1 MTQVLYVLM
10 AMGVGVGSAVQVGLV
25 GQMGRLRGP
34 EEASWIS
41 VLGTVTGMAL
51 LFTVQSLRNDAP
63 HLPSPFDGMASFIAI
78 AALAA
83 GALAI
88 GLRGLDFY
96 FGIAGLFG
104 LMYLVGASF
113 LAPRGGIALVVG
125 GVTAGALIASVG
137 LDHYGAFGGVV
148 QRISVVRVVG
158 LVALIGGVVLIRSG
172 R

>member
-51 LFTVQSLRNDAP
+51 LFTVQSLRHESPN
-63 HLPSPFDGMASFIAI
+63 LPSPFDTMTPFLAI
-78 AALAA
+78 AVLAI

-88 GLRGLDFY
+88 GLRGLDAY
-96 FGIAGLFG
+96 FAVAGVFG
-104 LMYLVGASF
+104 LLYLVGASY
-113 LAPRGGIALVVG
+113 LAPRVGIALFVG
-125 GVTAGALIASVG
+125 GVTAGTLIASVG
-137 LDHYGAFGGVV
+137 LDHVGAFGGAV
-148 QRISVVRVVG
+148 QRISIVRVVG
-158 LVALIGGVVLIRSG
+158 LVALLGGVALLRSG

>member
-51 LFTVQSLRNDAP
+51 LFTVQSLRHESPN
-63 HLPSPFDGMASFIAI
+63 LPSPFDTMTPFLAI
-78 AALAA
+78 AVLAI

-88 GLRGLDFY
+88 GLRGLDAY
-96 FGIAGLFG
+96 FAVAGVFG
-104 LMYLVGASF
+104 LLYLVGASY
-113 LAPRGGIALVVG
+113 LAPRVGIALFVG
-125 GVTAGALIASVG
+125 GVTAGTLIASVG
-137 LDHYGAFGGVV
+137 LDHVGAFGGAV

-158 LVALIGGVVLIRSG
+158 LVALLGGVALLRSG